1 MKKIIAMLVLIVV
14 AIVIGFS
21 VKIGPDPV
29 NVVKLCTQVLHGGSD
44 QIDWRCDLP

>member
-1 MKKIIAMLVLIVV
+1 MKKIVAMLVLIVV

-29 NVVKLCTQVLHGGSD
+29 KMARVTVGCPIVVNGVTEP
-44 QIDWRCDLP
+44 CDLP